1 MKKILFTLFAVVPVA
16 LFASDSDVDTDIFE
30 RTINFIIFVTI
41 IYYLLAD
48 KLKDFFG
55 NRTTSIQSELDKVQ
69 ELVKDS
75 KKKVADATLEV
86 EKAKQ
91 IAIELIE
98 SANNDVDSIKKNV
111 EVALEQEIAVLSKNF
126 DEKTEL
132 EARKVKKE
140 VVENVLNQLLVDE
153 NIKLSQ
159 SELTN
164 IISKKVA

>member
-1 MKKILFTLFAVVPVA
+1 MKKILFTLFAVVPLA
-16 LFASDSDVDTDIFE
+16 LFASDSNVETDIVE
-30 RTINFIIFVTI
+30 RTVNFLIFGAI

-55 NRTTSIQSELDKVQ
+55 NRTTSIQGELDEVQ

-75 KKKVADATLEV
+75 KKKVADANLEV
-86 EKAKQ
+86 ENAKK
-91 IAIELIE
+91 IAVELIE
-98 SANNDVDSIKKNV
+98 SANKDVDSIRKNI
-111 EVALEQEIAVLSKNF
+111 ELAAEQEMAILSKSF

-132 EARKVKKE
+132 EAKKVKRE

>member
-1 MKKILFTLFAVVPVA
+1 MKKLLFTLFAVVPLA
-16 LFASDSDVDTDIFE
+16 LFASDSQVEADIVE
-30 RTINFIIFVTI
+30 RSVNFIIFLAI

-55 NRTTSIQSELDKVQ
+55 NRTKSIQSELDEVQ

-98 SANNDVDSIKKNV
+98 SANKDVDSIKKNI
-111 EVALEQEIAVLSKNF
+111 EVACEQEIAVLSKSF
-126 DEKTEL
+126 DDKTEL
-132 EARKVKKE
+132 EARKAKKE
-140 VVENVLNQLLVDE
+140 VVESVLNQLLVDE

-159 SELTN
+159 SELTS

>member
-1 MKKILFTLFAVVPVA
+1 MKKLLFTLFAIVPLA
-16 LFASDSDVDTDIFE
+16 LFASDSQVETDIVE
-30 RTINFIIFVTI
+30 RSVNFIIFASIV
-41 IYYLLAD
+41 YFLLAD

-55 NRTTSIQSELDKVQ
+55 NRTSSIQSELDEVQ

-86 EKAKQ
+86 EKAKK
-91 IAIELIE
+91 IAVELIE

-111 EVALEQEIAVLSKNF
+111 EVALEQEIAVLSRNF
-126 DEKTEL
+126 DDKTEL

>member
-75 KKKVADATLEV
+75 KKKVADATLKV